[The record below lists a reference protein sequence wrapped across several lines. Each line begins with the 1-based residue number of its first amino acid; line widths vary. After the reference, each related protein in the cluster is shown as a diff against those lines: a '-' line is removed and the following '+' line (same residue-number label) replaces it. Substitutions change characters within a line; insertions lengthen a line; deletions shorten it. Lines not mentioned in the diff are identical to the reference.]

1 MSSDLAA
8 AVPKLPIL
16 QGVTNY
22 KEWWR
27 AVLGAARLG
36 GFAAAYEDG
45 KNVASTNTG
54 LTEDVAAQREM
65 KARGLISRTV
75 SAHIATKLEVPPT
88 FTPAGSTTAKNV
100 ETAAEQ
106 VVWLKSKYEKKDSV
120 SVILEWQKLITA
132 RLVDDGSL
140 EAQLDVLW
148 DLRSRCSLNGIK
160 IDDYVFAGTI
170 LTQLPETYGHIP
182 DTLLAINKVED
193 LTPEMVRSKIL
204 ETEIHR
210 KANTSSS
217 TNALRTTNKK
227 SNNTK
232 KKGPATPCF
241 ICGQEGHWA
250 KKCPHKKKGNT
261 NASLSKSVPGN
272 GKPPD
277 KGGKP
282 SLNVVETDSNED
294 ELFFYDQSAT
304 TAEDWL
310 IDSSAT
316 DHMTPYR
323 SDFEDYTRLVDSLG
337 ARSSVPTQYIA
348 NTLQEDGQCTG
359 TSPSKF
365 MLIPFKMFP
374 VRVPAVY

>member
-16 QGVTNY
+16 QGATNY

-27 AVLGAARLG
+27 AVLGATCLG
-36 GFAAAYEDG
+36 GFAATYEDG

-54 LTEDVAAQREM
+54 LTEDVVAQCEM
-65 KARGLISRTV
+65 KACGLISQTI
-75 SAHIATKLEVPPT
+75 SAHIATELEVPPT
-88 FTPAGSTTAKNV
+88 FTPASSTTAKNV

-106 VVWLKSKYEKKDSV
+106 VVWLKSKYKKKDSM
-120 SVILEWQKLITA
+120 SIILKWQKLITA

-140 EAQLDVLW
+140 GAQLDVFW
-148 DLRSRCSLNGIK
+148 DLRSWCSLNGIK
-160 IDDYVFAGTI
+160 INDYVFAGTI

-193 LTPEMVRSKIL
+193 LTPEMVHSKIL

-217 TNALRTTNKK
+217 ANALCTTNKK

-241 ICGQEGHWA
+241 ICSQEDHWT
-250 KKCPHKKKGNT
+250 KKCPHKKKGNA
-261 NASLSKSVPGN
+261 NASSSKSAPGN
-272 GKPPD
+272 GKPLD